1 MCIRDSWWSW
11 YYGYGYGMRPLI
23 DILPLLAVPIAV
35 LFKSLRT
42 PIRNGLFGLAIPLMV
57 LQLFQ
62 TWQYQNG
69 IIHPFN
75 MDKEKYAMIFLR
87 SDDQWR
93 DRFGWSNM
101 APPFA
106 PNGLNQLADTTFY
119 TGNTSGVINE
129 KERLSLA
136 LVVTPEI
143 LPDHRTIR
151 VELSCGRSAVE
162 HNASNSAQLVYS
174 LRKNG
179 TDRVYQ
185 TFPLNDIRLADDRP
199 WRTWNHSFNVPPADP
214 DEDLAIYVLQSGN
227 GSVQLHDLR
236 IAVSAMK

>member
-1 MCIRDSWWSW
+1 M
-11 YYGYGYGMRPLI
+11 
-23 DILPLLAVPIAV
+23 
-35 LFKSLRT
+35 
-42 PIRNGLFGLAIPLMV
+42 
-57 LQLFQ
+57 
-62 TWQYQNG
+62 
-69 IIHPFN
+69 
-75 MDKEKYAMIFLR
+75 
-87 SDDQWR
+87 
-93 DRFGWSNM
+93 
-101 APPFA
+101 
-106 PNGLNQLADTTFY
+106 
-119 TGNTSGVINE
+119 
-129 KERLSLA
+129 
-136 LVVTPEI
+136 
-143 LPDHRTIR
+143 
-151 VELSCGRSAVE
+151 ELSCDRSAVE